1 MASAKQTFV
10 PAPPPDDE
18 PIPDLREAVETPG
31 DRMKLARMFQQHH
44 SLGAEI
50 SSRKKQRDK
59 ITADIKA
66 LLGKHKVAKL
76 QYEDLRVNYFC
87 VPRET
92 LSKQDLLDHDVSP
105 DVIEACTRIT
115 NTYTLV
121 IKQVGG
127 EEED

>member
-1 MASAKQTFV
+1 MAAKTQTFV